1 MKKEI
6 VVIVGYP
13 CSGKTTLA
21 AEYQDKGYYRLS
33 QEIFGGSLNDI
44 NQMLE
49 ELIVCGKTRFVID
62 NSYPTVLS
70 RKPIITIGKK
80 YNFKVTCVHLTTSIE
95 NSQHNAA
102 VRIIQKSGRLLMPG
116 DIIRQKDPD
125 LVQAG
130 EIFNF
135 RKVFEKPTEDEGFD
149 EVISKRF
156 SRKTNPEYSKKAIIF
171 DIDLAVRTNKSGYKV
186 PTSKDDI
193 EILPGRQ
200 GALCDWKA
208 RGYLILAISNQNGI
222 GKGRISE
229 NDAQAYFEY
238 TNELLGGIIDDFSY
252 CPHDSFPIQCYCKK
266 PMPGLGAQYIEKY
279 QLDPEYCYM
288 IVSETA
294 DSTFAKRCGFNV
306 IESDKVFKEYEN
318 FVTSNVY

>member
-6 VVIVGYP
+6 IVIVGYP

-21 AEYQDKGYYRLS
+21 SEYQNKDYYRLS

-44 NQMLE
+44 NQRLE
-49 ELIVCGKTRFVID
+49 EFIVQGKTKFVID
-62 NSYPTVLS
+62 NSYPTISS
-70 RKPIITIGKK
+70 RKRIIEIGQK

-102 VRIIQKSGRLLMPG
+102 VRIIQKTGKLLMPG
-116 DIIRQKDPD
+116 DIIRQKDPE
-125 LVQAG
+125 LVQAS

-135 RKVFEKPTEDEGFD
+135 RKVFEKPSEDEGFD
-149 EVISKRF
+149 EITNKRF
-156 SRKTNPEYSKKAIIF
+156 SRKNNSNYRQKAIIF
-171 DIDLAVRTNKSGYKV
+171 DIDLAVRNHKSGYKV
-186 PTSKDDI
+186 PTSKEDI

-208 RGYLILAISNQNGI
+208 RGYLLLAISNQNGI
-222 GKGRISE
+222 GKGRITE

-238 TNELLGGIIDDFSY
+238 TNELMGGIIDDFSF
-252 CPHDSFPIQCYCKK
+252 CPHDSYPIQCYCKK

-279 QLDPEYCYM
+279 QLDPEECYM

-294 DSTFAKRCGFNV
+294 DSTFAKRCGF
-306 IESDKVFKEYEN
+306 ETLTQEKVFSEYEN
-318 FVTSNVY
+318 FVTQ